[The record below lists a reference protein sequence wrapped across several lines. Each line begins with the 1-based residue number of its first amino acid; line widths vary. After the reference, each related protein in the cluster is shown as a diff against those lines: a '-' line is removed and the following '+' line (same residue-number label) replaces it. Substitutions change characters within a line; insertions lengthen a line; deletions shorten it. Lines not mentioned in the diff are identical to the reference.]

1 MGFSYQFTGF
11 EHGCVKLYTADDSYD
26 SEYTRLVGTYYPVDN
41 EVHNLSLNL
50 LPAVNKIKVK
60 YVADDGYYWK
70 AGSKVYFGG
79 GENYIDAWSVNIT
92 NDTTSSPKSSQ
103 MQATSSSYMPL
114 KFTAQSSPVPK
125 AVSSY
130 SCTQNLT
137 HCTSDYSESTI
148 TAGEHTITLTANSG
162 YFFTEKGSISV
173 GGVSTDI
180 TPSGSNKQVITFNAT
195 GNVVITMTA
204 IKQVTTSYKFTQH
217 LTHCTSDYNES
228 TITKGSHTITLTAD
242 DGYIFSKN
250 GKLTIGTSYKTITA
264 SNTNT
269 QAITFTAN
277 GNVVLT
283 MEAEQ
288 STPPTPPTPPEPTTY
303 TITQNLTNCTSD
315 FTGSTIES
323 GAHTITLTAT
333 AGYVFNEAGRI
344 TIGSSFAEISP
355 SGTDKQV
362 VNFRATDNVI
372 ITMKANKQT
381 TQLSSFNRLYQ
392 VTDSELSA
400 LSKVRYYSSDNIRG
414 DYGEYIT
421 NLFEIPFDISS
432 MLSEPANIVLGY
444 YTTNIPAKQIDGYK
458 LEVDLGDINC
468 TMPYNNSYDYLNTK
482 ATLYIPYFEPITIDS
497 DSCINRTIHL
507 KLFVDLYSGY
517 GTLKVTNDFDEI
529 IDNTTNIVVN
539 MIPFV
544 QEKSGLLLRQDV
556 LKFTEIFTPYIV
568 VTNPTPYVKDSTF
581 GFSDNSNKVLNTC
594 TGYVRA
600 DNIKFNTLATSS
612 EISEIESLLNNGI
625 YIR

>member
-1 MGFSYQFTGF
+1 MALTVDMTNQPNIDVEIWSIDRSTAQLLELLETAKGGIVNTFETTGNYRINF
-11 EHGCVKLYTADDSYD
+11 KVKCHPNY
-26 SEYTRLVGTYYPVDN
+26 YYPSGSNFKIHYVYNATGNSGTRGNSITEDSTYFVASNPGFDYKSTTNLTVDFPTLPTYN
-41 EVHNLSLNL
+41 STTVTYNL
-50 LPAVNKIKVK
+50 
-60 YVADDGYYWK
+60 
-70 AGSKVYFGG
+70 
-79 GENYIDAWSVNIT
+79 
-92 NDTTSSPKSSQ
+92 
-103 MQATSSSYMPL
+103 
-114 KFTAQSSPVPK
+114 
-125 AVSSY
+125 
-130 SCTQNLT
+130 TQNLS
-137 HCTSDYSESTI
+137 HCTSDYSDTTI
-148 TAGEHTITLTANSG
+148 GEGEHTITLTANSG

-195 GNVVITMTA
+195 GDVVITMTA

-217 LTHCTSDYNES
+217 LTHCTSDYNGS
-228 TITKGSHTITLTAD
+228 SIAKGSHTITLTAD

-250 GKLTIGTSYKTITA
+250 GSLTIGTSYKTITA

-288 STPPTPPTPPEPTTY
+288 STPPTPPEPTTY

-323 GAHTITLTAT
+323 GEHTITLTAT

-362 VNFRATDNVI
+362 VNFRVTDNVI

-392 VTDSELSA
+392 VTDSELTA
-400 LSKVRYYSSDNIRG
+400 LSKVRYYSSDNTRG

-458 LEVDLGDINC
+458 LELDLGDINC

-497 DSCINRTIHL
+497 NSCINRTIHM

-517 GTLKVTNDFDEI
+517 GTLKITNDFDEI
-529 IDNTTNIVVN
+529 LDNTTNIVVN
-539 MIPFV
+539 TIPFV

-594 TGYVRA
+594 TGYVKA

-625 YIR
+625 YIK

>member
-1 MGFSYQFTGF
+1 MAFSYQFTGF
-11 EHGCVKLYTADDSYD
+11 EHGRVELYTKRDRNDSNF
-26 SEYTRLVGTYYPVDN
+26 TLKVGTYYPTDN
-41 EVHNLSLNL
+41 DVHKLSLDL
-50 LPAVNKIKVK
+50 LPVVNDIMVK

-79 GENYIDAWSVNIT
+79 GDSYIDAWSVNIT
-92 NDTTSSPKSSQ
+92 NDSTSTPKSNKLS
-103 MQATSSSYMPL
+103 ANSSSYMPL

-130 SCTQNLT
+130 SYTQNLT
-137 HCTSDYSESTI
+137 NCTSDYSEATI

-180 TPSGSNKQVITFNAT
+180 NPSGSNKQVITFNAT
-195 GNVVITMTA
+195 GDVVITMTA
-204 IKQVTTSYKFTQH
+204 IKQVTTKYKFTQH
-217 LTHCTSDYNES
+217 LTHCTSDYNETS
-228 TITKGSHTITLTAD
+228 ITKGSHTITLTAD

-250 GKLTIGTSYKTITA
+250 GSLTIGTSYKTITA

-288 STPPTPPTPPEPTTY
+288 STPPTPPEPTTY

-315 FTGSTIES
+315 FAGSTIES

-344 TIGSSFAEISP
+344 TIGSSFTEISP

-362 VNFRATDNVI
+362 INFRATDNVI

-458 LEVDLGDINC
+458 LELDLGDINC

-482 ATLYIPYFEPITIDS
+482 ATLYVPYFEPISIDS
-497 DSCINRTIHL
+497 DSCINRTIHM

-517 GTLKVTNDFDEI
+517 GTLKITNDFDEI
-529 IDNTTNIVVN
+529 LDNTTNIVVN

-594 TGYVRA
+594 TGYVKA

-612 EISEIESLLNNGI
+612 EISEIESLLNKGI

>member
-1 MGFSYQFTGF
+1 MALTVDMTNQPNIDVEIWSIDRSTAQLLELLETAKGGIVNTFETTGNYRINF
-11 EHGCVKLYTADDSYD
+11 KVKCHPNY
-26 SEYTRLVGTYYPVDN
+26 YYPSGSNFKIHYVYNATGNSGTRGNSITEDSTYFVASNPGFDYKSTTNLTVDFPTLPTYN
-41 EVHNLSLNL
+41 STTVTYNL
-50 LPAVNKIKVK
+50 
-60 YVADDGYYWK
+60 
-70 AGSKVYFGG
+70 
-79 GENYIDAWSVNIT
+79 
-92 NDTTSSPKSSQ
+92 
-103 MQATSSSYMPL
+103 
-114 KFTAQSSPVPK
+114 
-125 AVSSY
+125 
-130 SCTQNLT
+130 TQNLS
-137 HCTSDYSESTI
+137 HCTSDYSDTTI
-148 TAGEHTITLTANSG
+148 GEGEHTITLTANSG

-195 GNVVITMTA
+195 GDVVITMTA

-217 LTHCTSDYNES
+217 LTHCTSDYNGS
-228 TITKGSHTITLTAD
+228 SITKGSHTITLTAD

-250 GKLTIGTSYKTITA
+250 GSLTIGTSYKTITA

-288 STPPTPPTPPEPTTY
+288 STPPTPPEPTTY

-323 GAHTITLTAT
+323 GEHTITLTAT

-392 VTDSELSA
+392 VTDSELTA
-400 LSKVRYYSSDNIRG
+400 LSKVRYYSSDNTRG

-458 LEVDLGDINC
+458 LELDLGDINC

-497 DSCINRTIHL
+497 NSCINRTIHM

-517 GTLKVTNDFDEI
+517 GTLKITNDFDEI
-529 IDNTTNIVVN
+529 LDNTTNIVVN
-539 MIPFV
+539 TIPFV

-594 TGYVRA
+594 TGYVKA

-612 EISEIESLLNNGI
+612 EISEIESLLNNGV
-625 YIR
+625 YIK

>member
-1 MGFSYQFTGF
+1 MALTVDMTNQPNIDVEIWSIDRSTAQLLELLETAKGGIVNTFETTGNYRINF
-11 EHGCVKLYTADDSYD
+11 KVKCHPNY
-26 SEYTRLVGTYYPVDN
+26 YYPSGSNFKIHYVYNATGNSGTRGNSITEDSTYFVASNPGFDYKSTTNLTVDFPTLPTYN
-41 EVHNLSLNL
+41 STTVTYNL
-50 LPAVNKIKVK
+50 
-60 YVADDGYYWK
+60 
-70 AGSKVYFGG
+70 
-79 GENYIDAWSVNIT
+79 
-92 NDTTSSPKSSQ
+92 
-103 MQATSSSYMPL
+103 
-114 KFTAQSSPVPK
+114 
-125 AVSSY
+125 
-130 SCTQNLT
+130 TQNLSY
-137 HCTSDYSESTI
+137 CTSDYSDTTI
-148 TAGEHTITLTANSG
+148 GEGEHTITLTANSG

-195 GNVVITMTA
+195 GDVVITMTA

-217 LTHCTSDYNES
+217 LTHCTSDYNGS
-228 TITKGSHTITLTAD
+228 SITKGSHTITLTAD

-250 GKLTIGTSYKTITA
+250 GSLTIGTSYKTITA

-288 STPPTPPTPPEPTTY
+288 STPPTPPEPTTY

-323 GAHTITLTAT
+323 GEHTITLTAT

-392 VTDSELSA
+392 VTDSELTA
-400 LSKVRYYSSDNIRG
+400 LSKVRYYSSDNTRG

-458 LEVDLGDINC
+458 LELDLGDINC

-497 DSCINRTIHL
+497 NSCINRTIHM

-517 GTLKVTNDFDEI
+517 GTLKITNDFDEI
-529 IDNTTNIVVN
+529 LDNTTNIVVN
-539 MIPFV
+539 TIPFV

-594 TGYVRA
+594 TGYVKA

-612 EISEIESLLNNGI
+612 EISEIESLLNNGV
-625 YIR
+625 YIK

>member
-11 EHGCVKLYTADDSYD
+11 EHGYVKLYTADDSYD

-60 YVADDGYYWK
+60 YFADDGYYWK

-79 GENYIDAWSVNIT
+79 GENYIDVWSANIT
-92 NDTTSSPKSSQ
+92 NDSTSSPKSSQ

-114 KFTAQSSPVPK
+114 KFTAKSSPVPK

-137 HCTSDYSESTI
+137 HCTSDYSDTTI

-162 YFFTEKGSISV
+162 YFFTEKGSISI

-195 GNVVITMTA
+195 GDVVITMTA

-315 FTGSTIES
+315 FTGNTIES

-333 AGYVFNEAGRI
+333 TGYVFNEAGRI

-381 TQLSSFNRLYQ
+381 TQLSSFNKLYQ
-392 VTDSELSA
+392 VTDSELTA
-400 LSKVRYYSSDNIRG
+400 LSKVRYYSSDNTRG

-482 ATLYIPYFEPITIDS
+482 ATLYVPYFEPITIDS
-497 DSCINRTIHL
+497 DSCINRTIHV

-517 GTLKVTNDFDEI
+517 GTLKITNDFDEI
-529 IDNTTNIVVN
+529 LDNTTNIVVT